1 MPPRAASKMRSLHF
15 WTLQVGWQV
24 WSGQHLWDPVAG
36 ALPDL
41 LHRLRRLAHRR
52 ASHHA
57 GNVDRRVQAHL
68 GRRDRRR
75 HLPHGIATAGPH
87 VRPGLASAAA
97 PPAPRPAWW
106 LELCRALRCAP
117 ARGCG
122 RPPFL
127 GHPPQ
132 AGLLGPHPA
141 PAPCPCP
148 LPLHPAPAPCTL
160 HPAHDP
166 LVCGA
171 PLESHRAIAPPS
183 QLQACAPLEMV
194 STVMMCKGGD
204 STMMERQLAQKC
216 PRSRPPLRPP
226 TPEAHPLAHGYPP
239 GPGREPLPRGCQGEA
254 CGGALVR
261 RHIRRRRRPP
271 LATTGGVRQ
280 GVEGGR
286 VEGPVQG
293 QRR

>member
-1 MPPRAASKMRSLHF
+1 MTVCPRRGFREAHGAHALTPRRRLGRPGASGGAVPPRAASKMRSLHF

-75 HLPHGIATAGPH
+75 HLPHGTATAGLN
-87 VRPGLASAAA
+87 VRPGFASAAA

-106 LELCRALRCAP
+106 LELCRTLWHAP

-127 GHPPQ
+127 DRPPQ
-132 AGLLGPHPA
+132 GAPLGPHPA
-141 PAPCPCP
+141 
-148 LPLHPAPAPCTL
+148 APCTL
-160 HPAHDP
+160 HTTPWCVGHRSSP
-166 LVCGA
+166 TV
-171 PLESHRAIAPPS
+171 PSHPCRNTRRA
-183 QLQACAPLEMV
+183 
-194 STVMMCKGGD
+194 
-204 STMMERQLAQKC
+204 R
-216 PRSRPPLRPP
+216 RSRW
-226 TPEAHPLAHGYPP
+226 
-239 GPGREPLPRGCQGEA
+239 CQ
-254 CGGALVR
+254 
-261 RHIRRRRRPP
+261 P
-271 LATTGGVRQ
+271 
-280 GVEGGR
+280 
-286 VEGPVQG
+286 
-293 QRR
+293 